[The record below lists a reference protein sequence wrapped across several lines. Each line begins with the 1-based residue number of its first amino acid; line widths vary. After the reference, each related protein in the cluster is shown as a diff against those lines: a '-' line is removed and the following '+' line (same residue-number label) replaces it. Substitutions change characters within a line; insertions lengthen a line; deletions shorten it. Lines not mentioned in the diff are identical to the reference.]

1 MNDNVVQFPTANERA
16 GIDER
21 AQMRELVGVLMEASV
36 VMTHTDCL
44 IDDSDLDDIYELAIK
59 YTQKCD
65 AMFPDMFADPTDVG
79 ISVEEI
85 EVEEDDE

>member
-1 MNDNVVQFPTANERA
+1 MSNVVKFPTANERL
-16 GIDER
+16 GVDER
-21 AQMRELVGVLMEASV
+21 QQMHDLVNVLMDASV

-65 AMFPDMFADPTDVG
+65 SMFPGMFADPADVG
-79 ISVEEI
+79 IRVEE
-85 EVEEDDE
+85 VEDDDE

>member
-1 MNDNVVQFPTANERA
+1 VSNVVQFPTANERL

-21 AQMRELVGVLMEASV
+21 QQMRDLVNVLMDASI

-59 YTQKCD
+59 YTQKCSD
-65 AMFPDMFADPTDVG
+65 MYPDMFANPADVG
-79 ISVEEI
+79 IRVEE
-85 EVEEDDE
+85 VEQEDEDQ

>member
-1 MNDNVVQFPTANERA
+1 MSNVVKFPTANERL
-16 GIDER
+16 GVDER
-21 AQMRELVGVLMEASV
+21 QQMRELVSVLMEASV

-65 AMFPDMFADPTDVG
+65 SMFPDMFADPADVG
-79 ISVEEI
+79 IRVEE
-85 EVEEDDE
+85 VEDEDE